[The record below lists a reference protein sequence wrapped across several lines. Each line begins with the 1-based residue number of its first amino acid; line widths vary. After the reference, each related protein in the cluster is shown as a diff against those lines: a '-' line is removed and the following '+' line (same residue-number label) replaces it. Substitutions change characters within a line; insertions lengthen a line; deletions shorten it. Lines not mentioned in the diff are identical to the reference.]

1 MTRALGA
8 LALGRALAAT
18 AAPRDHDRHHGAD
31 RVFLAEHRLSGARPE
46 RAADVTRRLAT
57 ATADLRRA
65 GTDVRVLGSAYVPGD
80 ESLLVVLAAPS
91 EADASRAVRAADMT
105 AQRLV
110 PALWRGA

>member
-8 LALGRALAAT
+8 LALGRALAASV
-18 AAPRDHDRHHGAD
+18 PRHEERRHGAD
-31 RVFLAEHRLSGARPE
+31 RVFLAEHRLSTARPE

-91 EADASRAVRAADMT
+91 AEAASRAVTAADLT
-105 AQRLV
+105 TQRLV

>member
-8 LALGRALAAT
+8 LALGRALTAA
-18 AAPRDHDRHHGAD
+18 AAPRDSDRRHVAD

-91 EADASRAVRAADMT
+91 AEAASRAVTAAELST
-105 AQRLV
+105 QRLV